1 MVGLAG
7 MSCRCHLLVER
18 CGLLLRIEWTG
29 GSRSIGSDDYGQVR
43 QAIRWRVVDGIDRA
57 ALHSLML
64 PGLKDLA

>member
-18 CGLLLRIEWTG
+18 CGLLRRIEWTG
-29 GSRSIGSDDYGQVR
+29 GRRSIGSDDNSQVW
-43 QAIRWRVVDGIDRA
+43 QAIRWRVINGINRA
-57 ALHSLML
+57 ALHIML

>member
-1 MVGLAG
+1 MVSLAG

-29 GSRSIGSDDYGQVR
+29 GSRSIGCDDYSQVW
-43 QAIRWRVVDGIDRA
+43 QAVRWWVIDGIDRA